1 MCSELKAEVESLKS
15 MIKALLESNSKKS
28 VAVKEVV
35 TNINVLSAE
44 LDKAL
49 NTNDDKF
56 EKLSAEF
63 EEVKDHV
70 KSAEIK
76 HKTSV
81 SKIKALESSVV
92 QGKTF
97 SVRRRQPNHQRYYQF
112 RGHRPRICYNCRKPG
127 HEARNC
133 DKPNPRM
140 DALKATA
147 KTLSVQEVEKAVEEE
162 TCPWELEYQA
172 RLKAQN
178 SSSRNDD
185 VF

>member
-1 MCSELKAEVESLKS
+1 MCSELKAEVESLKTV
-15 MIKALLESNSKKS
+15 IKALLESNSKKS

-49 NTNDDKF
+49 DANDEKVQ
-56 EKLSAEF
+56 KLSAEI
-63 EEVKDHV
+63 EEVREHV

-81 SKIKALESSVV
+81 SKIKALESSVF
-92 QGKTF
+92 QGRAF
-97 SVRRRQPNHQRYYQF
+97 SVNRRQPNHHRYNQF

-147 KTLSVQEVEKAVEEE
+147 KTLSVGNVEKAEEEE

-172 RLKAQN
+172 SLKA
-178 SSSRNDD
+178 RNGL
-185 VF
+185 